1 MNISIYIYLY
11 VFFQSIYD
19 TSLYFNKNIISK
31 NFKITFFKAD
41 DKNNALHILSHN
53 RWKLHED
60 IIKKSL
66 IL

>member
-1 MNISIYIYLY
+1 M
-11 VFFQSIYD
+11 
-19 TSLYFNKNIISK
+19 SLYFNKNIISK

-53 RWKLHED
+53 RSKLHED